1 MKGSDYIKSLD
12 GKDAAQL
19 REELS
24 ALRREQFSLRMQAG
38 TGQLV
43 KNNLVGDVR
52 KKIARVKTVMQQQ
65 AKAS

>member
-1 MKGSDYIKSLD
+1 MKAVDYVKSLGD
-12 GKDAAQL
+12 KGVAQL
-19 REELS
+19 RQELS

-52 KKIARVKTVMQQQ
+52 KKIARVKTLMRQQ
-65 AKAS
+65 AKVS

>member
-1 MKGSDYIKSLD
+1 MKAVDYVKSLGD
-12 GKDAAQL
+12 KDVAQL
-19 REELS
+19 RQELS

-52 KKIARVKTVMQQQ
+52 KKIARVKTLMQQQ
-65 AKAS
+65 AKVS

>member
-1 MKGSDYIKSLD
+1 MKSADYLKSLS
-12 GKDAAQL
+12 GKDVAQL
-19 REELS
+19 RQELS
-24 ALRREQFSLRMQAG
+24 ALRREQFSLRMQSG

-52 KKIARVKTVMQQQ
+52 KKIARVKTLMQQQ

>member
-1 MKGSDYIKSLD
+1 MKRADYLKTLTGKSVSE
-12 GKDAAQL
+12 L
-19 REELS
+19 RQELS

-52 KKIARVKTVMQQQ
+52 KKIARVKTLMQQQ

>member
-1 MKGSDYIKSLD
+1 MKNADYLKT
-12 GKDAAQL
+12 L
-19 REELS
+19 REKSAGELKAELS
-24 ALRREQFSLRMQAG
+24 ALHKEQFSLRMQAG

>member
-1 MKGSDYIKSLD
+1 MKSADYLKTLG
-12 GKDAAQL
+12 GKDASQL
-19 REELS
+19 RQELS

-52 KKIARVKTVMQQQ
+52 KKIARVKTLMQKQ

>member
-1 MKGSDYIKSLD
+1 MKRIDYLKALVD
-12 GKDAAQL
+12 KDVRQL
-19 REELS
+19 RDELS

-52 KKIARVKTVMQQQ
+52 KKIARVKTLMQQRV
-65 AKAS
+65 KA

>member
-1 MKGSDYIKSLD
+1 MKSADYIKSL
-12 GKDAAQL
+12 GEKDVPQL
-19 REELS
+19 RQELS

-52 KKIARVKTVMQQQ
+52 KNIARVKTLMQQQ

>member
-1 MKGSDYIKSLD
+1 MKAVDYVKSLGD
-12 GKDAAQL
+12 KDVVQL
-19 REELS
+19 RQELS

-52 KKIARVKTVMQQQ
+52 KKIARVKSLMRQQ
-65 AKAS
+65 AKVS

>member
-1 MKGSDYIKSLD
+1 MKAVDYVKSLGD
-12 GKDAAQL
+12 KDVAQL
-19 REELS
+19 RQELS

-52 KKIARVKTVMQQQ
+52 KNIARVKTLMQQQ
-65 AKAS
+65 AKVS

>member
-1 MKGSDYIKSLD
+1 MKAVDYVKSLGD
-12 GKDAAQL
+12 KDVAQL
-19 REELS
+19 RQELS

-52 KKIARVKTVMQQQ
+52 KKIARVKTLMRQQ
-65 AKAS
+65 AKVS

>member
-1 MKGSDYIKSLD
+1 MKGSDYIKSLH
-12 GKDAAQL
+12 GKDTAQL
-19 REELS
+19 RQELS

-52 KKIARVKTVMQQQ
+52 KKIARVKTLIQQQ
-65 AKAS
+65 AKVS